1 MSATTA
7 PIRRKSR
14 TTWARSHSALRRSA
28 ADGVPAARSVPVR
41 DAMAPRALD
50 VVPLAPERR
59 GAVVGRSWA
68 AGSGRAGWVARRV
81 AVRERERCFR
91 AIGGTRIGESLM
103 FRAE

>member
-14 TTWARSHSALRRSA
+14 TTCARSHSALRKSA
-28 ADGVPAARSVPVR
+28 ADGAPTARSVPVR
-41 DAMAPRALD
+41 ATAPRALAD
-50 VVPLAPERR
+50 VPAGPERR
-59 GAVVGRSWA
+59 EGGAGRDTASA
-68 AGSGRAGWVARRV
+68 VGRAGWVARWA

-91 AIGGTRIGESLM
+91 AIGRTRIGESPM